1 MSIIN
6 LFNNRPSFSDNDRV
20 REFSEKIELYVS
32 NRRRECRFIRLN
44 DCEVVF
50 GGSEEE
56 PTLVMKAG
64 VENVSGEEV
73 LYASVNDCIMYE
85 SDYSDA
91 ETFDE
96 AVTDYIAAR
105 ADRLVKTIIKKEKHR
120 SYKESVYYFSLEA
133 KWELIEEYYTE
144 EPSVCAFKADCTGV
158 EEKIVSYALK

>member
-6 LFNNRPSFSDNDRV
+6 LFNNKSSFSDNDRV
-20 REFSEKIELYVS
+20 REFSERIELYVS

-44 DCEVVF
+44 DYEVAF
-50 GGSEEE
+50 GGSKEA

-64 VENVSGEEV
+64 VENVSGEEI
-73 LYASVNDCIMYE
+73 LYASINDRIMYE
-85 SDYSDA
+85 TDYSDA

-96 AVTDYIAAR
+96 AITDYIASR
-105 ADRLVKTIIKKEKHR
+105 ADRLVKTVIKKEKHR

-144 EPSVCAFKADCTGV
+144 DQTVCMFKADRTGV
-158 EEKIVSYALK
+158 EEKTVSYALK